1 MQISKALTPIK
12 DRAAL
17 LILEF
22 VVIVVGVLVALAV
35 DEWRDNVQLAKQ
47 RTHIL
52 SSLLVDLEADRYDL
66 EHFDGVARRRW
77 AAAQYLISLAR
88 GDSLA
93 ETEWTDSPGE
103 AVYRLAYSARIQ
115 PSEGAFLEM
124 VSARQYANR

>member
-103 AVYRLAYSARIQ
+103 AVYRRADSA
-115 PSEGAFLEM
+115 
-124 VSARQYANR
+124 